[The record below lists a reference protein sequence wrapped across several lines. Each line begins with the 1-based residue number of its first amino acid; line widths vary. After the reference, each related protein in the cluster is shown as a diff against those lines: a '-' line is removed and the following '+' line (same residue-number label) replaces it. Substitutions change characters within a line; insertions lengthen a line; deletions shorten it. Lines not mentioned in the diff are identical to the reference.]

1 MNFNI
6 KKCKSLH
13 IGNKNQG
20 TEYFMI
26 DDKNKIEKIK
36 QVEEEKDLGVTFDKK
51 LTFDKHISSKVNLA
65 NRNLG
70 LIFRNFVYMNKEMFL
85 HLYKSLVRPHLE
97 YASVIWTPRFKKH
110 AIQIENVQRRAT
122 RMLKDLRGLPYW
134 DRLVQLGLPT
144 LEYRRARAD
153 VIQVYKLINR
163 LDLMVT
169 ELVTTRENT
178 TTRGHN
184 LKLSKPSAARLNI
197 RKNAF
202 KYRVVNEWNSLP
214 NTVIEAKT
222 LNSFKARLNNHWK
235 ISNKFNAN
243 CYRPY

>member
-1 MNFNI
+1 
-6 KKCKSLH
+6 
-13 IGNKNQG
+13 
-20 TEYFMI
+20 
-26 DDKNKIEKIK
+26 
-36 QVEEEKDLGVTFDKK
+36 
-51 LTFDKHISSKVNLA
+51 
-65 NRNLG
+65 
-70 LIFRNFVYMNKEMFL
+70 MNKEMFL
-85 HLYKSLVRPHLE
+85 RLYKSLVRPHLE
-97 YASVIWTPRFKKH
+97 YASVILTPRLKKH

-122 RMLKDLRGLPYW
+122 RMLKDLRGLPYG

-184 LKLSKPSAARLNI
+184 QKLSKPSAARLNI

-222 LNSFKARLNNHWK
+222 LNSFKARLNNLWK